1 MVSNSHGPKVPM
13 SQSPNVPK
21 SQCPTVPN
29 DENNIPK
36 EWTTSNSRIEQEQ
49 VDQNREKYS
58 SVSEAQCSVL
68 GRPISIWTTHVV
80 SSAHQLKSSFSSP
93 SDTSA
98 VKATNGRK
106 PDVKIARRAK
116 VKEPSKKFEQMMKT
130 LQKDEV
136 KKRMKQGQKAGK
148 KNPGANIAYWLPWWN
163 RMEREA
169 EKLREELKKN

>member
-1 MVSNSHGPKVPM
+1 MDWTEIFRKGPPIRPRETEPEDAEERNGKRLRFASNSMENEK
-13 SQSPNVPK
+13 
-21 SQCPTVPN
+21 

-49 VDQNREKYS
+49 VDQNREKDS

-130 LQKDEV
+130 FQKDEV
-136 KKRMKQGQKAGK
+136 KKRMKQG
-148 KNPGANIAYWLPWWN
+148 
-163 RMEREA
+163 
-169 EKLREELKKN
+169 